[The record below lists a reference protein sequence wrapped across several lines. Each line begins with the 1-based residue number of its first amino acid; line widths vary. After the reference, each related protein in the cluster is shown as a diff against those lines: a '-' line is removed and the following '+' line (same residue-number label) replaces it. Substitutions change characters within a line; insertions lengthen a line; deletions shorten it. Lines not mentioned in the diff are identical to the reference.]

1 MFSLIVIQGETFLW
15 YVEDV
20 EGKDTGLMNVG
31 PPKTLQA
38 VPRYQKTD

>member
-20 EGKDTGLMNVG
+20 EGMDIRLMNIG
-31 PPKTLQA
+31 YPKVYEA
-38 VPRYQKTD
+38 IS